1 MNPTIPPKGLQ
12 SRNEFWQ
19 DHMSRIGINGD
30 WECTCDEPDD
40 NYECLLGDAEFYAE
54 CTEYDMPGW
63 GSLIRSARTI
73 VKSFASGAVKK
84 FQDREAT
91 RFRL

>member
-1 MNPTIPPKGLQ
+1 MNPTTPPKGLQ

-19 DHMSRIGINGD
+19 DHMGRIGINGD

-40 NYECLLGDAEFYAE
+40 NYRCLLYDAEFYADASV
-54 CTEYDMPGW
+54 YDMPECGR
-63 GSLIRSARTI
+63 LIRSAKSV

-84 FQDREAT
+84 HQDKEAN